1 MIPIDLPAG
10 RCLRRLG
17 RRAHDPAQLA
27 SVHTLGRYL
36 GTQSPGR
43 AIDWTRDI
51 AHGTWGMC
59 DNDTLSDCTA
69 AAVSHAI
76 STWES
81 YVPPLS
87 FMSDREI
94 VQLYSATG
102 GYVAGDPT
110 TDRGAVCLDVLN
122 YWTHN
127 EVGGETLAAFCAVD
141 PKNPAH
147 VRIALEVFGGLYVGV
162 TLREAQLQGSGKWDR
177 TTDTIAGGHCIWTVA
192 VDDDG
197 LTCITWGETQRMT
210 WAFWNAAVDEC
221 YALLSPRWARAGRTP
236 EGFPIAAMIADMPAL
251 SAPRG

>member
-1 MIPIDLPAG
+1 
-10 RCLRRLG
+10 
-17 RRAHDPAQLA
+17 
-27 SVHTLGRYL
+27 
-36 GTQSPGR
+36 
-43 AIDWTRDI
+43 
-51 AHGTWGMC
+51 MC

-81 YVPPLS
+81 YVPPLN

-141 PKNPAH
+141 PRNPAH

-162 TLREAQLQGSGKWDR
+162 TLREAQLEGSGKWDR
-177 TTDTIAGGHCIWTVA
+177 TTDTIVGGHCIWTVA
-192 VDDDG
+192 ADDDG
-197 LTCITWGETQRMT
+197 LTCITWGEPQRMT
-210 WAFWNAAVDEC
+210 WAFWNTAVDEC

-251 SAPRG
+251 GAPRG